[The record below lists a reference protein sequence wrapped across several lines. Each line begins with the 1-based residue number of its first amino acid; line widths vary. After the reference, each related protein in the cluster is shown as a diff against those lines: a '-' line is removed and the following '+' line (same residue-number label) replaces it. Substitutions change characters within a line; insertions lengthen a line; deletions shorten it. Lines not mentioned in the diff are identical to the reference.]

1 MKRSSEVMAAIL
13 YGSLLVGCASSED
26 TQVTNRDMGPDP
38 GVSRQMTDRYDLE
51 QTGVKRQA
59 GVTDM
64 GVSETAFRTDYDS
77 LYANRG
83 MTYEQVRPAYRF
95 GYLLANDPHYTGLE
109 WSRVQS
115 EARSEWEKGYPNSWP
130 QYKDAIHYGWEQG
143 RRRTGGP
150 GLER

>member
-1 MKRSSEVMAAIL
+1 
-13 YGSLLVGCASSED
+13 
-26 TQVTNRDMGPDP
+26 
-38 GVSRQMTDRYDLE
+38 MTDRYDLE

-115 EARSEWEKGYPNSWP
+115 DARSEWERGYPNSWA
-130 QYKDAIHYGWEQG
+130 QYKDAIHYGWQQG
-143 RRRTGGP
+143 RGRTGGP
-150 GLER
+150 VLER